1 MLITE
6 MTPDAINESHRDKF
20 IFDLSDGTGRLQEM
34 PIYAAYYV
42 LGCLLFRERQ
52 RLIRRLHD
60 GQRHEDRDPQVLT
73 DLLCFLLTV
82 KLAEHD
88 GRLVHERHQRCH
100 ARRCRAAHRRRPREP
115 AGRSREAHP
124 LCLRLAR
131 PPRHRADAGP
141 PRSRQPRPH
150 EHAGHRRP
158 QLEVVPEARL
168 PRHARSE
175 EDPCDGG
182 RVRPRLIFHNRIR
195 VFYGAV
201 ADCGSSFSCVCGCKF

>member
-88 GRLVHERHQRCH
+88 GRLVPNQF
-100 ARRCRAAHRRRPREP
+100 
-115 AGRSREAHP
+115 
-124 LCLRLAR
+124 
-131 PPRHRADAGP
+131 D
-141 PRSRQPRPH
+141 
-150 EHAGHRRP
+150 
-158 QLEVVPEARL
+158 
-168 PRHARSE
+168 E
-175 EDPCDGG
+175 EDLICEFSAFNREFTIRCKLGIFIHSTVEINDMEWQDHAPEFRLLVLSALIKSIAEGNIKIAPIHDHTVDGLTNG
-182 RVRPRLIFHNRIR
+182 
-195 VFYGAV
+195 
-201 ADCGSSFSCVCGCKF
+201 